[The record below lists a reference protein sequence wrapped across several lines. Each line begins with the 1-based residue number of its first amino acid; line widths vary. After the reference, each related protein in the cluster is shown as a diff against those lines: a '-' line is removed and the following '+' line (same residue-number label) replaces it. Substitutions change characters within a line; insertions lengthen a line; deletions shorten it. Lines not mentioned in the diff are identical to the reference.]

1 VTIRLAGLLRAVN
14 ATAFL
19 YCAGMGLAVV
29 GGWLAGSG
37 RAAAGVPVLA
47 GAAVLLRLS
56 HGRNRQAARQA
67 RREQGLALV
76 HLSAIEALALAIDAK
91 DKTTSAH
98 IRRVQRFAGELA
110 RTTGM
115 SEDEIQGVTTAAL
128 LHDIGKLAVPE
139 HILSKPGPLSDEEF
153 QKIHIHPQVG
163 FEIIEHVPFPYPVAP
178 LILCHHERWDGKGYP
193 LGLRGEDIPLGAR
206 ILAVSDYFD
215 SLTRDRPYHKGVS
228 REIAAALLRQE
239 AGKALDPR
247 LVSSFLSLLP
257 GIFDVPEAGTLPLR
271 PQDPVPAPAPRVAI
285 FETGEHSAFHNIAK
299 AHEEIY
305 ALYDIAQAIGSSL
318 GVSDTMTLISSKL
331 SPLVPFSCCA
341 LFVRDA
347 DEKLRCRFATGIDAD
362 DIRRV
367 SVPVGHGLA
376 GWVTRNRRPLVNAR
390 PAADFEAADLAPVPP
405 HLRSALVC
413 PLVCN
418 ERVIGALAVYHVGG
432 EFYKDDHRRLL
443 ERISEQAAAAIS
455 NSIVFEETREASLSD
470 PLTGLPNTRFLFT
483 HLGRELSRAERL
495 RSPVAI
501 LVLDLDDFKEINDT
515 HGHHVGDRAL
525 REVARVLREA
535 IRPYDICVRYAG
547 DEFIV
552 VLTDCGPE
560 DAEAKRVEL
569 QQAIDGVSVE
579 AAPGRVTGVSVSIGA
594 AVFPG
599 DGETYEGLLA
609 TADGRM
615 YRDKK
620 SRKRPPVSAAP
631 PPAARRDPA
640 AFPEHQPAAAL
651 GLVAASSTR
660 VN

>member
-1 VTIRLAGLLRAVN
+1 MRRLAGAPG
-14 ATAFL
+14 AGAAPAFS
-19 YCAGMGLAVV
+19 YCAGLALAAT
-29 GGWLAGSG
+29 GAWLSG
-37 RAAAGVPVLA
+37 RGRVVAGLLALSAAAGVLA
-47 GAAVLLRLS
+47 LCLRG
-56 HGRNRQAARQA
+56 GRQLAARA
-67 RREQGLALV
+67 RRDEGLAAV

-98 IRRVQRFAGELA
+98 IRRVQRFAGALA
-110 RTTGM
+110 RTAGM
-115 SEDEIQGVTTAAL
+115 TDDEVLGVTTAAL

-139 HILSKPGPLSDEEF
+139 HILSKPGPLTDEEF

-163 FEIIEHVPFPYPVAP
+163 FEIIEHVAFPYPVAP
-178 LILCHHERWDGKGYP
+178 LVLCHHERWDGKGYP

-206 ILAVSDYFD
+206 ILAVCDYFD

-228 REIAAALLRQE
+228 REIAVALLRQE
-239 AGKALDPR
+239 AGKALDPG
-247 LVSSFLSLLP
+247 LVASFLTLLP
-257 GIFDVPEAGTLPLR
+257 ALFEGTE
-271 PQDPVPAPAPRVAI
+271 PVSPAPVVEDPTPKPAAGAVGPL
-285 FETGEHSAFHNIAK
+285 FETGEQSAFENIAK

-331 SPLVPFSCCA
+331 SPSVPFSCCA

-347 DEKLRCRFATGIDAD
+347 DEKLRCRFASGIDAD

-367 SVPVGHGLA
+367 SVSVGYGLA

-390 PAADFEAADLAPVPP
+390 PAADFEAANLAPVPP

-413 PLVCN
+413 PLVWSD
-418 ERVIGALAVYHVGG
+418 RVIGALAVYHVDP

-515 HGHHVGDRAL
+515 YGHHVGDRAL
-525 REVARVLREA
+525 REVARVLKEA

-552 VLTDCGPE
+552 VLTDCGAE
-560 DAEAKRVEL
+560 DAEAKRLEL
-569 QQAIDGVSVE
+569 QQAIDQVALE
-579 AAPGRVTGVSVSIGA
+579 AGPGQRTAVSVSIGA
-594 AVFPG
+594 AVFPS
-599 DGETYEGLLA
+599 DGETYEALLA

-620 SRKRPPVSAAP
+620 ARKRLAVVQGQPP
-631 PPAARRDPA
+631 RREQTLFAEKRPG
-640 AFPEHQPAAAL
+640 ETLAL
-651 GLVAASSTR
+651 MSTSSSR